1 MFLSSVKEKWMIFS
15 NFVAFSEYMNF
26 KFCNLQDFFPKFKS
40 RVHKGVFKK
49 NVTCYFI
56 KSFNPLCRL
65 KSASG

>member
-49 NVTCYFI
+49 NARMI
-56 KSFNPLCRL
+56 KCKLLLYKEF
-65 KSASG
+65 